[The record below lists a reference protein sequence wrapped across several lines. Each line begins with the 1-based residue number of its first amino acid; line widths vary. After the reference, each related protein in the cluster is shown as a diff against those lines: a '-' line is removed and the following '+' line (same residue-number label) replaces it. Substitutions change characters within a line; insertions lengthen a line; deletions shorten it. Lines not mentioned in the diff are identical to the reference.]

1 MGVDEAFGEF
11 QKTVDAERMQVVL
24 ARARRDT
31 FKEAFEA
38 ESDVAEV
45 FGSGSL
51 RRSTQLKP
59 IHDVDLV
66 VVYVEDDHPDW
77 GQPGDSA
84 EEALDYTRGRVNA
97 LLGATNGTID
107 KLVRLARWRN
117 HAVKCF
123 IDDPDDPEAFTVD
136 TMPALRQVDGTLLIP
151 EALSQTWV
159 TADPEDLIRRV
170 ASHQADWAYFRPI
183 VRVLKDWRRSV
194 KVEGKIKSL
203 LIEVLALECL
213 PRSGSRA
220 EALRA
225 FFTSAAVRVNTS
237 IEDPAGHCGLIQPDL
252 DKIGLRT
259 ALEEASEIATR
270 ACEHAA
276 AGDTDDALRAW
287 QEIFGDGFPAP
298 SKKEVSPVVTGPALI
313 VPRPIKD
320 APQG

>member
-1 MGVDEAFGEF
+1 MGVNDAFDAL
-11 QKTVDAERMQVVL
+11 QKAVDADRAQVLL

-31 FKEAFEA
+31 FKKALGA
-38 ESDVAEV
+38 ESDVVEV

-66 VVYVEDDHPDW
+66 VVYAEGDHPGW
-77 GQPGDSA
+77 GMPGDSA
-84 EEALDYTRGRVNA
+84 GEALDYTRERVNA
-97 LLGATNGTID
+97 LLGATNGTVD

-136 TMPALRQVDGTLLIP
+136 AMPALRQANGTLLIP
-151 EALSQTWV
+151 EALSNKWV

-170 ASHQADWAYFRPI
+170 ADHQADWAYFRPI
-183 VRVLKDWRRSV
+183 VRILKDWRRSV
-194 KVEGKIKSL
+194 EVEGKIKSL
-203 LIEVLALECL
+203 LIEVLALECM

-225 FFTSAAVRVNTS
+225 FFTAAAVRVNLP
-237 IEDPAGHCGLIQPDL
+237 IEDLAGHCGLIQPDL
-252 DKIGLRT
+252 DKVGLRT

-270 ACEHAA
+270 ACDHAA

-287 QEIFGDGFPAP
+287 QEIFGEDFPAP
-298 SKKEVSPVVTGPALI
+298 VKKKVSPAVTGPALI
-313 VPRPIKD
+313 LPRPIKD